1 MKKIALL
8 IISFLVL
15 NACSPIDD
23 SPRVHLEVL
32 PVDSYTLPPTFTM
45 GETYQIKMKYKR
57 PSNCHYYEGFLYQKD
72 LNKRTIAIET
82 SVAENNNCV
91 GLTDTLVE
99 VSFNFYVTSNGSYVF
114 RFYKGDD
121 ANGNPIYEEVEIHVV

>member
-1 MKKIALL
+1 
-8 IISFLVL
+8 
-15 NACSPIDD
+15 
-23 SPRVHLEVL
+23 
-32 PVDSYTLPPTFTM
+32 M
-45 GETYQIKMKYKR
+45 GQTYQIKMKYKR

-99 VSFNFYVTSNGSYVF
+99 VSFNFYVTSNGSYIF

-121 ANGNPIYEEVEIHVV
+121 ADGNRIYEEVEIHVV